1 MNWSRNIML
10 GIVSFITFLMV
21 SLWSMFLLGCDFQEN
36 ALVREQTETFTGEIK
51 DKNKDIQILANKL
64 EIAEE
69 QIRQLKHQLLCR
81 EELIDEEVNQAKRDA
96 LKNIPIIPNK
106 SNKAEKER
114 ENKG

>member
-1 MNWSRNIML
+1 MIKT
-10 GIVSFITFLMV
+10 IVLFMFAIL
-21 SLWSMFLLGCDFQEN
+21 FLLLFMALYGCDFQEN